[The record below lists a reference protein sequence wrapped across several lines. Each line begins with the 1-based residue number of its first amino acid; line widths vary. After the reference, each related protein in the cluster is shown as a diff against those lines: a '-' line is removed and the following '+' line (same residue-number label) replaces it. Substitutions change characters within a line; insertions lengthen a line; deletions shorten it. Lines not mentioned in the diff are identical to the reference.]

1 MLNANCLYQLWW
13 RKKKVKSYIIPATHF
28 RNTSYSI
35 VEQTPKVLKTE
46 DIPVKKVVETVIIE
60 EVNQSVVKK
69 PVTTTENKN
78 QSETKISAL
87 SLSSIRAKK
96 ELEAKQLIHSKHE
109 GELPTET
116 FSETDMLLLWNK
128 FATRLADQNKRLMA
142 TYMLM
147 SVPTLD
153 GPKITIELPN
163 ESTKIEFETGN
174 NELLGYLRGK
184 LHNHDISIEVIVN
197 EVVETKYA
205 FTPDDKYEKL
215 KTINPAMELLR
226 RTFDL
231 DV

>member
-1 MLNANCLYQLWW
+1 MVEKPL
-13 RKKKVKSYIIPATHF
+13 VK
-28 RNTSYSI
+28 
-35 VEQTPKVLKTE
+35 
-46 DIPVKKVVETVIIE
+46 
-60 EVNQSVVKK
+60 
-69 PVTTTENKN
+69 TENKP

-87 SLSSIRAKK
+87 SLSSIKAKK

-109 GELPTET
+109 GELPTESFT
-116 FSETDMLLLWNK
+116 ETDMLLLWNK
-128 FATRLADQNKRLMA
+128 FAKRLADQNKRLMA

-147 SVPTLD
+147 STPTLD
-153 GPKITIELPN
+153 GPKIFIELPN
-163 ESTKIEFETGN
+163 ESTREEFETGN

-184 LHNHDISIEVIVN
+184 LHNHDITIDVIVN

-215 KTINPAMELLR
+215 KGINPAMELLR

>member
-1 MLNANCLYQLWW
+1 ME
-13 RKKKVKSYIIPATHF
+13 KKKVKSYIIPATHF

-35 VEQTPKVLKTE
+35 VEQTPKVNKTE
-46 DIPVKKVVETVIIE
+46 ELPVKKAVVEVIQPKVE
-60 EVNQSVVKK
+60 EILPGTEKK
-69 PVTTTENKN
+69 LQT
-78 QSETKISAL
+78 ETKISAL

-96 ELEAKQLIHSKHE
+96 ELEAKQLIHAKNE
-109 GELPTET
+109 GVLPTES

-128 FATRLADQNKRLMA
+128 FAARLADQNKRLMA

-147 SVPTLD
+147 STPTLN
-153 GPKITIELPN
+153 GAKISIELPN
-163 ESTKIEFETGN
+163 ESTREEFETGN

-215 KTINPAMELLR
+215 KGINPTLELLR

>member
-1 MLNANCLYQLWW
+1 
-13 RKKKVKSYIIPATHF
+13 VK
-28 RNTSYSI
+28 
-35 VEQTPKVLKTE
+35 
-46 DIPVKKVVETVIIE
+46 
-60 EVNQSVVKK
+60 
-69 PVTTTENKN
+69 TENKP

-87 SLSSIRAKK
+87 SLSSIKAKK

-109 GELPTET
+109 GELPTESFT
-116 FSETDMLLLWNK
+116 ETDMLLLWNK
-128 FATRLADQNKRLMA
+128 FAKRLADQNKRLMA

-147 SVPTLD
+147 STPTLD
-153 GPKITIELPN
+153 GPKIFIELPN
-163 ESTKIEFETGN
+163 ESTREEFETGN

-184 LHNHDISIEVIVN
+184 LHNHDITIDVIVN

-215 KTINPAMELLR
+215 KGINPAMELLR